1 MRSAGPDTGGSPVD
15 DVVARLRAPG
25 GYEAFAER
33 VRQAGCCRRPVRLS
47 GRVTTTGPTGQPVVL
62 FDTAALPDRVLLKA
76 CGTRRETLCPP
87 CAAVY
92 RGDAFA
98 LVVAG
103 LRGGK
108 GIPDDITSHPAV
120 LTTFTAPSF
129 GPVHRRR
136 SDGTCH
142 PTGLRCPHGTAL
154 VCGRRH
160 ADGDPLVGQ
169 PLCPDC
175 YDYEGAVLFNAGVS
189 ELWRRTTIYAL
200 RELGRLAGL
209 SVRQAERTLRL
220 SYVKVV
226 EFQRRG
232 SVHVHAVVRVDHR
245 GDEHG
250 TPPAVSG
257 ELLAGALLAAARRV
271 SAPPPEPGSAA
282 RLRWGSQADVAVIGD
297 SDDGRR
303 RAAAY
308 TAKYAC
314 KGSDADGIL
323 DHRFR
328 GGVPHHLELPA
339 HLRALAETA
348 WRLGDRPDLGHLRLH
363 LWAHTCGHRG
373 HFLTKSRRYSTTFG
387 QLRADRQRWRVEH
400 GHAEGDQVSESPA
413 TGQWRFEGVGYRST
427 GDAWLAAGIAEA
439 ERLGRQA
446 AWEDRQWASATT
458 PEPEPGPSPVEES

>member
-1 MRSAGPDTGGSPVD
+1 MRPGGPDAGRWPVD

-25 GYEAFAER
+25 GFEAFAER

-120 LTTFTAPSF
+120 LATFTAPSF
-129 GPVHRRR
+129 GPVHRWR

-142 PTGLRCPHGTAL
+142 PAGHRCPHGTTL

-160 ADGDPLVGQ
+160 ADSDPVVGQ
-169 PLCPDC
+169 PLCPAC

-250 TPPAVSG
+250 SPPTVSG

-271 SAPPPEPGSAA
+271 SAPPPEPGSAD

-314 KGSDADGIL
+314 KGSDADGVL

-348 WRLGDRPDLGHLRLH
+348 WRLGDRPGLGHLRLH

-413 TGQWRFEGVGYRST
+413 TGQWRFEGVGYRSA
-427 GDAWLAAGIAEA
+427 GDAWLADGIAEA
-439 ERLGRQA
+439 ERLGRRA
-446 AWEDRQWASATT
+446 AWEDRQWASATS
-458 PEPEPGPSPVEES
+458 PGPGSSPVEES

>member
-1 MRSAGPDTGGSPVD
+1 MRPVGPGAGGLPVD
-15 DVVARLRAPG
+15 DVLARLRAPG

-33 VRQAGCCRRPVRLS
+33 VRSAGCCRRPVRLS

-62 FDTAALPDRVLLKA
+62 FDTATLPDRVLFKA

-108 GIPDDITSHPAV
+108 GIPDDITFHPAV
-120 LTTFTAPSF
+120 LATFTAPSF

-200 RELGRLAGL
+200 RELGRMVGL

-250 TPPAVSG
+250 SPPAVSG

-271 SAPPPEPGSAA
+271 SAPPPGPGPAD
-282 RLRWGSQADVAVIGD
+282 RLRWGTQADVAVIGD

-314 KGSDADGIL
+314 KGSDAHGVL

-348 WRLGDRPDLGHLRLH
+348 WRLGDRPDLGHLHLR

-387 QLRADRQRWRVEH
+387 QLRADRQRWRVER
-400 GHAEGDQVSESPA
+400 GRTEGDQVFESP
-413 TGQWRFEGVGYRST
+413 TSGQWRFEGAGYRST

-439 ERLGRQA
+439 ERLGRRA

-458 PEPEPGPSPVEES
+458 PESGPSPVEES